1 MQKQKERERKKN
13 KKLYIVAYKPKDLNS
28 SSHKKGHAD
37 NEHSG
42 KAGRSELYNTLSLFT
57 VDTNMLP
64 SKHIKKES
72 HKSSH

>member
-42 KAGRSELYNTLSLFT
+42 KRHSQPLHSGKWFYFYEAKDSNT
-57 VDTNMLP
+57 
-64 SKHIKKES
+64 KHATTAF
-72 HKSSH
+72 

>member
-42 KAGRSELYNTLSLFT
+42 KRHSQPLHSG
-57 VDTNMLP
+57 
-64 SKHIKKES
+64 K
-72 HKSSH
+72 